1 MSNLWANCRNCVYEK
16 LTDDMY
22 PCDKC
27 VEGDEC
33 LDKRIPELESKVKAL
48 ETENAR
54 FRKALEEIA
63 KVRYGLDLGDT
74 DEYRA
79 DYFFRRVDCCQDIAR
94 KALRGPSP
102 A

>member
-1 MSNLWANCRNCVYEK
+1 MSQDWNDPDFQTSIARDAMEADRK
-16 LTDDMY
+16 I
-22 PCDKC
+22 
-27 VEGDEC
+27 E
-33 LDKRIPELESKVKAL
+33 ELQA
-48 ETENAR
+48 ENAR

-79 DYFFRRVDCCQDIAR
+79 DHFFRQSDHYQDLAR